1 MKSGSASPSYEPAR
15 PADAREG
22 VTDWNRDTVRFI
34 PPEPASA
41 GADGIATLL
50 PSGQLSLPDRDSTKD
65 LSSVGGAVSVIGA
78 GVMHPTTPQRH
89 PIAKTASRDR
99 GHLSCV

>member
-50 PSGQLSLPDRDSTKD
+50 PSGQLSLPTGTVRKISR
-65 LSSVGGAVSVIGA
+65 VSVA
-78 GVMHPTTPQRH
+78 PL
-89 PIAKTASRDR
+89 A
-99 GHLSCV
+99 LSGQV